1 MSYLNL
7 KRIIFSVVSVLF
19 ALLLMQC
26 DTTKLTTSQSSETA
40 TEITVP
46 TNSTYEFDSPYEAR
60 INEIISQMTLDEK
73 IGQLALRGTSSRE
86 KGLPP
91 SLIND
96 VKDGKIGAFLN
107 VMDTANIRILQE
119 TAVNESKYGIPLI
132 FARDVIHGF
141 KTIFPIPLGQAASWN
156 MDMVEEGSRIAALEA
171 SSVGIRWT
179 FAPMLDICQDSR
191 WGRIAES
198 PGEDPYLAT
207 QLSSAY
213 VNGFQGD
220 DLSDPTTLAA
230 CAKHFLAYGAAIG
243 GRDYNTAILSDEIIY
258 NTYLPPFERAV
269 DAGVATVMSSFNELN
284 GIPATGNK
292 EILTNVLRGKYGFDG
307 FVVSDWESVTE
318 MIAHGYAA
326 DERHAAELSA
336 IAGMD
341 MEMTSRAYDNHLK
354 NLIEE
359 GIVNESQLNFY
370 VSNILRIKFRMGL
383 FDQPYIPNN
392 HPGELYA
399 EEHLTA
405 AKNAA
410 IESTVLLKNDGLLPL
425 ASGKRLL
432 ITGPLADKGREQ
444 LGTWTFDGE
453 GDPTITPVEAMPDAT
468 FVEGLSYSRDMS
480 EEQFS
485 RVTSAAQRSDVII
498 FVGGEEAILSGEA
511 HSRGNIRLPGAQEAL
526 IKELIATGKPV
537 ILVIMAGRPINITD
551 YIDDLSGVLM
561 MWHPGTMGG
570 PALKE
575 ILHGD
580 VSPSGKLP
588 VSWPKAA
595 GQLPYFYNHK
605 NTGRPANAEKYVAID
620 DIPIGAWQSSLGNQ
634 SHYLDYG
641 YNPLFPF
648 GYGLSYSEISYSK
661 PTLSSTTISEGGSVT
676 VSCTITNSGNTD
688 VKEVAQCYIRD
699 RVGRVTRPVKE
710 LKGFDKLELTAGETK
725 TVTFDISYEDLK
737 YYDSQGVYDVEAGEV
752 EIFVGGDSNNPEYVV
767 LEVE

>member
-1 MSYLNL
+1 MPYLKLNRTSL
-7 KRIIFSVVSVLF
+7 AFSVILI
-19 ALLLMQC
+19 AILLTQC
-26 DTTKLTTSQSSETA
+26 DATRQTMTQSAEEA
-40 TEITVP
+40 TEIIESMDT
-46 TNSTYEFDSPYEAR
+46 TFEFDSPYEAR
-60 INEIISQMTLDEK
+60 INEIISQMTIEEK

-91 SLIND
+91 QLIND
-96 VKDGKIGAFLN
+96 VKSGKIGAFLN

-156 MDMVEEGSRIAALEA
+156 MDMVKEGSRIAALEA

-243 GRDYNTAILSDEIIY
+243 GRDYNTAVLSDEIIY
-258 NTYLPPFERAV
+258 NTYLPPFEQAV

-326 DERHAAELSA
+326 DGKHAAELSA
-336 IAGMD
+336 VAGMD
-341 MEMTSRAYDNHLK
+341 MEMTSRAYDDHLK
-354 NLIEE
+354 DLIEE
-359 GIVNESQLNFY
+359 GKVSESQLNFY
-370 VSNILRIKFRMGL
+370 VGNILRIKFRMGL
-383 FDQPYIPNN
+383 FDNPYIPND
-392 HPGELYA
+392 HPGKLYA
-399 EEHLTA
+399 ESHLEA
-405 AKNAA
+405 AKTAA

-425 ASGKRLL
+425 ASGKQIL
-432 ITGPLADKGREQ
+432 ITGPLADQGREQ

-453 GDPTITPVEAMPDAT
+453 GDPTITPVEAMPDAA

-480 EEQFS
+480 EDQFD
-485 RVTSAAQRSDVII
+485 RVISAAQRSDVVI
-498 FVGGEEAILSGEA
+498 FIGGEEAILSGEA

-526 IKELIATGKPV
+526 IKELVATGKPV

-551 YIDDLSGVLM
+551 YIDDLAGVLM

-570 PALKE
+570 PALKDM
-575 ILHGD
+575 LYGD
-580 VSPSGKLP
+580 ASPSGKLP

-641 YNPLFPF
+641 YTPLFPF
-648 GYGLSYSEISYSK
+648 GYGLSYSEVSYGKPSVSS
-661 PTLSSTTISEGGSVT
+661 PTLSDGGGIT
-676 VSCTITNSGNTD
+676 VSCTVTNSGSTTI
-688 VKEVAQCYIRD
+688 KEVAQCYIRD

-710 LKGFDKLELTAGETK
+710 LKGFKKVKLAAGESK
-725 TVTFDISYEDLK
+725 TLTFQISYDDLK

-752 EIFVGGDSNNPEYVV
+752 EIFVGGDSAVQEFVV